1 MYKNINILLLS
12 DSYLILKSLPDL
24 IINYFSKINVFTEIE
39 QFDPIMSEL
48 EKNQYNLL
56 FIDYDYFQKNQFF
69 LEKIKEKVFIVIL
82 NYDKISNLNDEKI
95 VFLDICSKKN
105 VIFKF
110 FENLTIRINSL
121 NQNEDDENKELTSR
135 EKLILQMIAKG
146 MTTKNIAENLG
157 LSIQTVSTHRKN
169 ISQKL
174 EIKTVSGLTLYAIL
188 NNLIT
193 LDESNL

>member
-1 MYKNINILLLS
+1 LYRNINILLLS

-24 IINYFSKINVFTEIE
+24 IINYFKKINVFSEIE
-39 QFDPIMSEL
+39 QFDQIMSEL

-56 FIDYDYFQKNQFF
+56 FIDEQYYQKNKFF
-69 LEKIKEKVFIVIL
+69 LEKFKDKVFLVII
-82 NYDKISNLNDEKI
+82 NNNKDINLDDEKI
-95 VFLDICSKKN
+95 VYLDICSNKN
-105 VIFKF
+105 LILKF
-110 FENLTIRINSL
+110 FENLTSRINSL
-121 NQNEDDENKELTSR
+121 NQSEEDENKELTSR

-146 MTTKNIAENLG
+146 MTTKSIADNLG

>member
-1 MYKNINILLLS
+1 
-12 DSYLILKSLPDL
+12 
-24 IINYFSKINVFTEIE
+24 
-39 QFDPIMSEL
+39 MSEL

-56 FIDYDYFQKNQFF
+56 FIDEQYYQKNKFF
-69 LEKIKEKVFIVIL
+69 LEKFKYKVFLVII
-82 NYDKISNLNDEKI
+82 NNNKDINLDDEKI
-95 VFLDICSKKN
+95 VYLDICSNKN
-105 VIFKF
+105 LILKF
-110 FENLTIRINSL
+110 FENLTSRINSL
-121 NQNEDDENKELTSR
+121 NQSEEDENKELTSR

-146 MTTKNIAENLG
+146 MTTKSIADNLG

>member
-1 MYKNINILLLS
+1 
-12 DSYLILKSLPDL
+12 
-24 IINYFSKINVFTEIE
+24 
-39 QFDPIMSEL
+39 MSEL
-48 EKNQYNLL
+48 ERNQYNLL
-56 FIDYDYFQKNQFF
+56 FIDYDYYLKNQFF

-82 NYDKISNLNDEKI
+82 NYNNISNYNDEI
-95 VFLDICSKKN
+95 NIYLDICSKKS
-105 VIFKF
+105 VIHKF
-110 FENLTIRINSL
+110 FDNLTIKINSL
-121 NQNEDDENKELTSR
+121 IKNDDEGNKELTSR

-146 MTTKNIAENLG
+146 MTTKSIADNLG

>member
-1 MYKNINILLLS
+1 MYRNINILLLS

-24 IINYFSKINVFTEIE
+24 IINYFKKINVFSEIE
-39 QFDPIMSEL
+39 QFDQIMSEL

-56 FIDYDYFQKNQFF
+56 FIDEQYYQKNKFF
-69 LEKIKEKVFIVIL
+69 LEKFKDKVFLVII
-82 NYDKISNLNDEKI
+82 NNNKDINLDDEKI
-95 VFLDICSKKN
+95 VYLDICSNKN
-105 VIFKF
+105 LILKF
-110 FENLTIRINSL
+110 FENLTSSINSL
-121 NQNEDDENKELTSR
+121 NQSEKDENKELTAR

-146 MTTKNIAENLG
+146 MTTKSIADNLG

>member
-1 MYKNINILLLS
+1 
-12 DSYLILKSLPDL
+12 
-24 IINYFSKINVFTEIE
+24 
-39 QFDPIMSEL
+39 
-48 EKNQYNLL
+48 
-56 FIDYDYFQKNQFF
+56 
-69 LEKIKEKVFIVIL
+69 
-82 NYDKISNLNDEKI
+82 
-95 VFLDICSKKN
+95 
-105 VIFKF
+105 
-110 FENLTIRINSL
+110 
-121 NQNEDDENKELTSR
+121 
-135 EKLILQMIAKG
+135 MIAKG

>member
-95 VFLDICSKKN
+95 VFLDICSKK
-105 VIFKF
+105 
-110 FENLTIRINSL
+110 
-121 NQNEDDENKELTSR
+121 
-135 EKLILQMIAKG
+135 M
-146 MTTKNIAENLG
+146 
-157 LSIQTVSTHRKN
+157 
-169 ISQKL
+169 
-174 EIKTVSGLTLYAIL
+174 
-188 NNLIT
+188 
-193 LDESNL
+193 

>member
-1 MYKNINILLLS
+1 LYRNINILLLS

-24 IINYFSKINVFTEIE
+24 IINYFKKINVFSEIE
-39 QFDPIMSEL
+39 QFDQIMSEL

-56 FIDYDYFQKNQFF
+56 FIDEQHYQKNKFF
-69 LEKIKEKVFIVIL
+69 LEKFKDKVFLVII
-82 NYDKISNLNDEKI
+82 NNNKDINLDDEKI
-95 VFLDICSKKN
+95 VYLDICSNKN
-105 VIFKF
+105 LILKF
-110 FENLTIRINSL
+110 FENLTSRINSL
-121 NQNEDDENKELTSR
+121 NQSEEDENKELTSR

-146 MTTKNIAENLG
+146 MTTKSIADNLG

>member
-69 LEKIKEKVFIVIL
+69 LEKIIEKVFIVIL
-82 NYDKISNLNDEKI
+82 NYDKISNFNDEKI